1 MSFLGLVS
9 LGGEVSAGEN
19 VPDQNPDSAM
29 TGSRES
35 QPLPLHG
42 RASAWASVQKQVQHA
57 GEWCGVH
64 PTLTVCGLS
73 VLAIS
78 SLLALRPSWSGELLA
93 KSPDLRSEAAFGAI
107 LLVPL
112 YGFYQQLR
120 MRQLKS
126 RLTKREELFRLISEN
141 AADMI
146 GLVDING
153 KRLYNSP
160 AYQKV
165 LGYSSK
171 ELRST
176 SAFEQIHP
184 DDQERVKAAAAEAR
198 LTGVGKRLEYRIRHK
213 NGEWLFI
220 ESSASAIRNEKGEVE
235 KLVIVNRDI
244 TERKRA
250 ESKLEHNALHDG
262 LTDLPNRVLFL
273 RRLQRACDRAAK
285 DAFYKFAVLFV
296 DIDGFK
302 VFNDTMGHQVGDEL
316 ILNISQRLANCL
328 RFEDTL
334 ARVAGKRSR
343 DLHEA
348 DGVLARLGGDE
359 FTILVGSIR
368 DPSDAMRVAKRIQG
382 ALAEPF
388 AMQEREVV
396 TSASIGIALSG
407 PYDRAE
413 DLLRDADI
421 AMFRAK
427 TLGKSR
433 CEFFDEE
440 MHTQAVEQL
449 QLETEL
455 RRAVGG
461 QEFLLH
467 YQPIVLL
474 ETGQIAGFEA
484 LVRWQHP
491 VEGLLCPD
499 RFLSTVERTG
509 LVVPLGKWILH
520 QACQQAQSWESRSV
534 ACANLALMVNLSPRQ
549 FTSPDLVSDVEGALR
564 ETGMDPRRLH
574 LEVTESA
581 AMADPERSKHL
592 LTRLKDL
599 GISISI
605 DDFGTGHSSLSR
617 LRRFPVDVV
626 KIDRSFITH
635 MDSDEEACK
644 IVHLI
649 IDFAHAVNLK
659 VVAEGISVAAH
670 RDHLKSLGCEYGQ
683 GYFFSK
689 PVDPDSVERLLATS
703 AVLPALEI
711 AAGAA
716 GAS

>member
-1 MSFLGLVS
+1 MRLAATFLV
-9 LGGEVSAGEN
+9 
-19 VPDQNPDSAM
+19 
-29 TGSRES
+29 
-35 QPLPLHG
+35 
-42 RASAWASVQKQVQHA
+42 
-57 GEWCGVH
+57 
-64 PTLTVCGLS
+64 
-73 VLAIS
+73 
-78 SLLALRPSWSGELLA
+78 
-93 KSPDLRSEAAFGAI
+93 I
-107 LLVPL
+107 LLMPL
-112 YGFYQQLR
+112 YVIYQHLC
-120 MRQLKS
+120 MRQLKN
-126 RLTKREELFRLISEN
+126 RLTRREELFRLISEN

-146 GLVDING
+146 AVVDVNG

-160 AYQKV
+160 AYEKV

-171 ELRST
+171 ELHST
-176 SAFEQIHP
+176 SSFEQIHP
-184 DDQERVKAAAAEAR
+184 DDRERVKTAAAETR
-198 LTGVGKRLEYRIRHK
+198 RTGAGKRLEYRIRHK

-220 ESSASAIRNEKGEVE
+220 ESSASAVRNEKGEVE

-250 ESKLEHNALHDG
+250 EHKLEHNALHDG
-262 LTDLPNRVLFL
+262 LTDLPNRPLFL
-273 RRLQRACDRAAK
+273 KRLQRACDRAAR

-302 VFNDTMGHQVGDEL
+302 VFNDTMGHRVGDEL
-316 ILNISQRLANCL
+316 ILDIGQRLANCL

-334 ARVAGKRSR
+334 SRVAGKQMG
-343 DLHEA
+343 DGHEG
-348 DGVLARLGGDE
+348 DEVLARLGGDE

-368 DPSDAMRVAKRIQG
+368 DPSDAMRVAKRIQD

-388 AMQEREVV
+388 SIQRREVF
-396 TSASIGIALSG
+396 TSASIGISLSAT
-407 PYDRAE
+407 PYDHAE

-440 MHTQAVEQL
+440 MHTKAVELL

-455 RRAVGG
+455 RQAVDGE
-461 QEFLLH
+461 EFVLH

-474 ETGQIAGFEA
+474 GTGETSGFEA
-484 LVRWQHP
+484 LLRWQHP
-491 VEGLLCPD
+491 VAGLLYPD
-499 RFLSTVERTG
+499 RFLSVMEKTG
-509 LVVPLGKWILH
+509 LIVPLGKWIF
-520 QACQQAQSWESRSV
+520 QEACRQAQSWQSPLGPQ
-534 ACANLALMVNLSPRQ
+534 ANLTVMVNVSPRQ
-549 FTSPDLVSDVEGALR
+549 FTCPDLVSDVEGALR
-564 ETGMDPRRLH
+564 ETGMDPHRLH

-592 LTRLKDL
+592 LAQLKEL

-635 MDSDEEACK
+635 MDTDEESRK

-649 IDFAHAVNLK
+649 IDFAHTVNLK
-659 VVAEGISVAAH
+659 VVAEGIESAAH
-670 RDHLKSLGCEYGQ
+670 RDQLKSLGCEYGQ
-683 GYFFSK
+683 GYFYSK
-689 PVDPDSVERLLATS
+689 PVDQEGVERWL
-703 AVLPALEI
+703 
-711 AAGAA
+711 AAGAVLQ
-716 GAS
+716 GVELASSAASGH

>member
-1 MSFLGLVS
+1 VS
-9 LGGEVSAGEN
+9 AVLGEVSAL
-19 VPDQNPDSAM
+19 
-29 TGSRES
+29 R
-35 QPLPLHG
+35 
-42 RASAWASVQKQVQHA
+42 
-57 GEWCGVH
+57 
-64 PTLTVCGLS
+64 
-73 VLAIS
+73 LAATF
-78 SLLALRPSWSGELLA
+78 LV
-93 KSPDLRSEAAFGAI
+93 I
-107 LLVPL
+107 LLMPL
-112 YGFYQQLR
+112 YVIYQHLC
-120 MRQLKS
+120 MRQLKN
-126 RLTKREELFRLISEN
+126 RLTRREELFRLISEN

-146 GLVDING
+146 AVVDVNG

-160 AYQKV
+160 AYEKV

-171 ELRST
+171 ELHST
-176 SAFEQIHP
+176 SSFEQIHP
-184 DDQERVKAAAAEAR
+184 DDRERVKTAAAETR
-198 LTGVGKRLEYRIRHK
+198 RTGAGKRLEYRIRHK

-220 ESSASAIRNEKGEVE
+220 ESSASAVRNEKGEVE

-250 ESKLEHNALHDG
+250 EHKLEHNALHDG
-262 LTDLPNRVLFL
+262 LTDLPNRPLFL
-273 RRLQRACDRAAK
+273 KRLQRACDRAAR

-302 VFNDTMGHQVGDEL
+302 VFNDTMGHRVGDEL
-316 ILNISQRLANCL
+316 ILDIGQRLANCL

-334 ARVAGKRSR
+334 SRVAGKQMG
-343 DLHEA
+343 DGHEG
-348 DGVLARLGGDE
+348 DEVLARLGGDE

-368 DPSDAMRVAKRIQG
+368 DPSDAMRVAKRIQD

-388 AMQEREVV
+388 SIQGREVF
-396 TSASIGIALSG
+396 TSASIGISLSAT
-407 PYDRAE
+407 PYDHAE

-440 MHTQAVEQL
+440 MHTKAVELL

-455 RRAVGG
+455 RQAVDGE
-461 QEFLLH
+461 EFVLH

-474 ETGQIAGFEA
+474 GTGETSGFEA
-484 LVRWQHP
+484 LLRWQHP
-491 VEGLLCPD
+491 VAGLLYPD
-499 RFLSTVERTG
+499 RFLSVMEKTG
-509 LVVPLGKWILH
+509 LIVPLGKWIF
-520 QACQQAQSWESRSV
+520 QEACRQAQSWQSPLGPQ
-534 ACANLALMVNLSPRQ
+534 ANLTVMVNVSPRQ
-549 FTSPDLVSDVEGALR
+549 FTCPDLVSDVEGALR
-564 ETGMDPRRLH
+564 ETGMDPHRLH

-592 LTRLKDL
+592 LAQLKEL

-635 MDSDEEACK
+635 MDTDEESRK

-649 IDFAHAVNLK
+649 IDFAHTVNLK
-659 VVAEGISVAAH
+659 VVAEGIESAAH
-670 RDHLKSLGCEYGQ
+670 RDQLKSLGCEYGQ
-683 GYFFSK
+683 GYFYSK
-689 PVDPDSVERLLATS
+689 PVDQEGVERWL
-703 AVLPALEI
+703 
-711 AAGAA
+711 AAGAVLQ
-716 GAS
+716 GVELASSAASGH

>member
-1 MSFLGLVS
+1 ML
-9 LGGEVSAGEN
+9 GEVSAL
-19 VPDQNPDSAM
+19 
-29 TGSRES
+29 R
-35 QPLPLHG
+35 
-42 RASAWASVQKQVQHA
+42 
-57 GEWCGVH
+57 
-64 PTLTVCGLS
+64 
-73 VLAIS
+73 LAATF
-78 SLLALRPSWSGELLA
+78 LV
-93 KSPDLRSEAAFGAI
+93 I
-107 LLVPL
+107 LLMPL
-112 YGFYQQLR
+112 YVIYQYLC
-120 MRQLKS
+120 MRQLKN
-126 RLTKREELFRLISEN
+126 RLTRREELFRLISEN

-146 GLVDING
+146 AVVDVNG

-160 AYQKV
+160 AYEKV

-171 ELRST
+171 ELHST
-176 SAFEQIHP
+176 SSFEQIHP
-184 DDQERVKAAAAEAR
+184 DDRERVKTAAAETR
-198 LTGVGKRLEYRIRHK
+198 RTGAGKRLEYRIRHK

-220 ESSASAIRNEKGEVE
+220 ESSASAVRNEKGEVE

-250 ESKLEHNALHDG
+250 EHKLEHNALHDG
-262 LTDLPNRVLFL
+262 LTDLPNRPLFL
-273 RRLQRACDRAAK
+273 KRLQRACDRAAR

-302 VFNDTMGHQVGDEL
+302 VFNDTMGHRVGDEL
-316 ILNISQRLANCL
+316 ILDIGQRLANCL

-334 ARVAGKRSR
+334 SRVAGKQMG
-343 DLHEA
+343 DGHEG
-348 DGVLARLGGDE
+348 DEVLARLGGDE

-368 DPSDAMRVAKRIQG
+368 DPSDAMRVAKRIQD

-388 AMQEREVV
+388 SIQGREVF
-396 TSASIGIALSG
+396 TSASIGISLSAT
-407 PYDRAE
+407 PYDHAE

-440 MHTQAVEQL
+440 MHTKAVELL

-455 RRAVGG
+455 RQAVDGE
-461 QEFLLH
+461 EFVLH

-474 ETGQIAGFEA
+474 GTGETSGFEA
-484 LVRWQHP
+484 LLRWQHP
-491 VEGLLCPD
+491 VAGLLYPD
-499 RFLSTVERTG
+499 RFLSVMEKTG
-509 LVVPLGKWILH
+509 LIVPLGKWIF
-520 QACQQAQSWESRSV
+520 QEACRQAQSWQSPLGPQ
-534 ACANLALMVNLSPRQ
+534 ANLTVMVNVSPRQ
-549 FTSPDLVSDVEGALR
+549 FTCPDLVSDVEGALR
-564 ETGMDPRRLH
+564 ETGMDPHRLH

-592 LTRLKDL
+592 LAQLKEL

-635 MDSDEEACK
+635 MDTDEESRK

-649 IDFAHAVNLK
+649 IDFAHTVNLK
-659 VVAEGISVAAH
+659 VVAEGIESAAH
-670 RDHLKSLGCEYGQ
+670 RDQLKSLGCEYGQ
-683 GYFFSK
+683 GYFYSK
-689 PVDPDSVERLLATS
+689 PVDQEGVERWL
-703 AVLPALEI
+703 
-711 AAGAA
+711 AAGAVLQ
-716 GAS
+716 GVELASSAASGH

>member
-1 MSFLGLVS
+1 VS
-9 LGGEVSAGEN
+9 AVLGEVSAL
-19 VPDQNPDSAM
+19 
-29 TGSRES
+29 R
-35 QPLPLHG
+35 
-42 RASAWASVQKQVQHA
+42 
-57 GEWCGVH
+57 
-64 PTLTVCGLS
+64 
-73 VLAIS
+73 LAATF
-78 SLLALRPSWSGELLA
+78 LV
-93 KSPDLRSEAAFGAI
+93 I
-107 LLVPL
+107 LLMPL
-112 YGFYQQLR
+112 YVIYQHLC
-120 MRQLKS
+120 MRQLKN
-126 RLTKREELFRLISEN
+126 RLTRREELFRLISEN

-146 GLVDING
+146 AVVDVNG

-160 AYQKV
+160 AYEKV

-171 ELRST
+171 ELHST
-176 SAFEQIHP
+176 SSFEQIHP
-184 DDQERVKAAAAEAR
+184 DDRERVKTAAAETR
-198 LTGVGKRLEYRIRHK
+198 RTGAGKRLEYRIRHK

-220 ESSASAIRNEKGEVE
+220 ESSASAVRNEKGEVE

-250 ESKLEHNALHDG
+250 EHKLEHNALHDG
-262 LTDLPNRVLFL
+262 LTDLPNRPLFL
-273 RRLQRACDRAAK
+273 KRLQRACDRAAR

-302 VFNDTMGHQVGDEL
+302 VFNDTMGHRVGDEL
-316 ILNISQRLANCL
+316 ILDIGQRLANCL

-334 ARVAGKRSR
+334 SRVAGKQMG
-343 DLHEA
+343 DGHEG
-348 DGVLARLGGDE
+348 DEVLARLGGDE

-368 DPSDAMRVAKRIQG
+368 DPSDAMRVAKRIQD

-388 AMQEREVV
+388 SIQRREVF
-396 TSASIGIALSG
+396 TSASIGISLSAT
-407 PYDRAE
+407 PYDHAE

-440 MHTQAVEQL
+440 MHTKAVELL

-455 RRAVGG
+455 RQAVDGE
-461 QEFLLH
+461 EFVLH

-474 ETGQIAGFEA
+474 GTGETSGFEA
-484 LVRWQHP
+484 LLRWQHP
-491 VEGLLCPD
+491 VAGLLYPD
-499 RFLSTVERTG
+499 RFLSVMEKTG
-509 LVVPLGKWILH
+509 LIVPLGKWIF
-520 QACQQAQSWESRSV
+520 QEACRQAQSWQSPLGPQ
-534 ACANLALMVNLSPRQ
+534 ANLTVMVNVSPRQ
-549 FTSPDLVSDVEGALR
+549 FTCPDLVSDVEGALR
-564 ETGMDPRRLH
+564 ETGMDPHRLH

-592 LTRLKDL
+592 LAQLKEL

-635 MDSDEEACK
+635 MDTDEESRK

-649 IDFAHAVNLK
+649 IDFAHTVNLK
-659 VVAEGISVAAH
+659 VVAEGIESAAH
-670 RDHLKSLGCEYGQ
+670 RDQLKSLGCEYGQ
-683 GYFFSK
+683 GYFYSK
-689 PVDPDSVERLLATS
+689 PVDQEGVERWL
-703 AVLPALEI
+703 
-711 AAGAA
+711 AAGAVLQ
-716 GAS
+716 GVELASSAASGH